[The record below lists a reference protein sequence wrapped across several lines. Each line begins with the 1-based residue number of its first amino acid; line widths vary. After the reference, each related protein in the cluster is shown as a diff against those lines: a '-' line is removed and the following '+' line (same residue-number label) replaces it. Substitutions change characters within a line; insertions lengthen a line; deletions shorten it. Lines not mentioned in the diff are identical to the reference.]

1 MSPETRGP
9 TAQMRRVSRNPS
21 HFRTGRWALVTEG
34 TVLAAFGIVGL
45 CFSATHVGSHVGS
58 DAVGVAVLGLT
69 LTSWHGVVLLATGVA
84 LALSS
89 VRRRASVTAAAIT
102 AVGYL
107 ILVFYGA
114 VAAVHHAPGPLG
126 LGAPS
131 IVLHGF
137 ISTISLGILYWLL
150 PDTLAGQAWVR
161 RPRTRRPARLG
172 TRR

>member
-9 TAQMRRVSRNPS
+9 TDQMRQVSRNPW
-21 HFRTGRWALVTEG
+21 HFRTGRWALVIEG
-34 TVLAAFGIVGL
+34 AVLAALGIVGL
-45 CFSATHVGSHVGS
+45 CSSATHVGS
-58 DAVGVAVLGLT
+58 DADGVAVLGLT
-69 LTSWHGVVLLATGVA
+69 LTPWHSAVLLATGVG
-84 LALSS
+84 LALSA
-89 VRRRASVTAAAIT
+89 VRRRASVTAAAIA
-102 AVGYL
+102 AVAYL

-137 ISTISLGILYWLL
+137 ISSISLGILYWLL
-150 PDTLAGQAWVR
+150 PDTLEGQAWVR
-161 RPRTRRPARLG
+161 RRRTRRPAQPG